1 MLVKRKR
8 RKGPGQEGLITAS
21 PFLMPSL
28 IGLLVFSLLPLLIS
42 AFISLTDWNG
52 LDQLTAP
59 GFFQEHFIGLDNYK
73 AILSSPEFWGV
84 LWNTF
89 RYIIMYIPLMLV
101 ASLGVAY
108 LLSRQRPGVTAFRII
123 YYIPV
128 LTSWVA
134 ASMIWKS
141 MLSPEYGAVNNILA
155 VFGIQGPGWLLDE
168 AWAMPAIVLVSVWKD
183 MGFFGLILLS
193 GMVGINKSY
202 YYVVSILIA
211 VVAMIPFL
219 WMISTSLKS
228 RGALMSIPIEWI
240 PAEPSLDAYGEV
252 FSRFPFLKTIGNSLF
267 ISVSYTVITLIS
279 ASMAAFAFAKIRF
292 RCANLLLKLYLATM
306 MIPTQVTM
314 IPLFVI
320 MNRLGLI
327 DSYASVILPSIFRPF
342 AVFMLVQQ
350 MRTVPV
356 DYLDAARVDGAN
368 IFQVYSRVALPLCAP
383 TLATLAVTTF
393 MESWNDYLWPLLML
407 TDRAK
412 MTLPIALSTLNGQY
426 NTEYNVLMAGSLIS
440 MIPIIIIYLFAQ
452 KHFKNGLMAGGIK
465 G

>member
-1 MLVKRKR
+1 MTRKR
-8 RKGPGQEGLITAS
+8 
-21 PFLMPSL
+21 
-28 IGLLVFSLLPLLIS
+28 
-42 AFISLTDWNG
+42 
-52 LDQLTAP
+52 
-59 GFFQEHFIGLDNYK
+59 H
-73 AILSSPEFWGV
+73 LSTTG
-84 LWNTF
+84 
-89 RYIIMYIPLMLV
+89 
-101 ASLGVAY
+101 
-108 LLSRQRPGVTAFRII
+108 
-123 YYIPV
+123 YYI
-128 LTSWVA
+128 
-134 ASMIWKS
+134 
-141 MLSPEYGAVNNILA
+141 
-155 VFGIQGPGWLLDE
+155 
-168 AWAMPAIVLVSVWKD
+168 
-183 MGFFGLILLS
+183 
-193 GMVGINKSY
+193 
-202 YYVVSILIA
+202 VSILLAI
-211 VVAMIPFL
+211 VAMIPFL

-240 PAEPSLDAYGEV
+240 PDEPTLDAYSAV
-252 FSRFPFLKTIGNSLF
+252 FSRFPFLRTIGNSLF
-267 ISVSYTVITLIS
+267 IAIVYTLITLVS

-292 RCANLLLKLYLATM
+292 RGSGVILKIYLAMM

-327 DSYASVILPSIFRPF
+327 DSYASVILPSIFKPF

-350 MRTVPV
+350 MQSIPN
-356 DYLDAARVDGAN
+356 DYLDAARVDGAG
-368 IFQVYSRVALPLCAP
+368 IFRVYGHIALPMCAP

-407 TDRAK
+407 TDRSK